1 MCGKNHLKRQRYISR
16 VGSPPRVREKPS
28 FLRHKAC
35 NFRITPACAG
45 KTRLNISLV
54 SSTWDHPRVCGK
66 NHLKRQ
72 RYISRVGSPPR
83 VREKPSFLRHKACN
97 FRITPACA
105 GKTRLNISLVS
116 STWDHPRVC
125 GKNHLKRQ
133 RYISRV
139 GSPPR
144 VREKLII
151 VCQPSIWVRITPA
164 CAGKTRSKSSSG
176 KVKWDHPRV
185 CGKNRIRFGLAQVKV
200 GSPPRVR
207 EKLC

>member
-1 MCGKNHLKRQRYISR
+1 M
-16 VGSPPRVREKPS
+16 REKLILKS
-28 FLRHKAC
+28 HLTMSR
-35 NFRITPACAG
+35 RITPACAG
-45 KTRLNISLV
+45 KTYKVTGLERGKR
-54 SSTWDHPRVCGK
+54 DHPRVCGK
-66 NHLKRQ
+66 NKAK
-72 RYISRVGSPPR
+72 YILGI
-83 VREKPSFLRHKACN
+83 KYL
-97 FRITPACA
+97 
-105 GKTRLNISLVS
+105 
-116 STWDHPRVC
+116 
-125 GKNHLKRQ
+125 
-133 RYISRV
+133 

-207 EKLC
+207 EKQHA